1 MSLFSCLGALS
12 RDVFAASDV
21 SAAKFPEILGE
32 LDSGCPSQC
41 QDIRLAAIWG
51 HRRWRCAKNS
61 RVGGTDT
68 HQSVIGGLWNL
79 GLVFR
84 ELSRK
89 RTGGW
94 YVENVHWRPPVRIR
108 DGFVAARPISLAIAT
123 LFA

>member
-1 MSLFSCLGALS
+1 MYLQQVMSQRRNSLKS
-12 RDVFAASDV
+12 
-21 SAAKFPEILGE
+21 LGE
-32 LDSGCPSQC
+32 LDSRCPSQC
-41 QDIRLAAIWG
+41 QDIRLAATWG
-51 HRRWRCAKNS
+51 HRRWHCAKNS
-61 RVGGTDT
+61 RVRGTDT
-68 HQSVIGGLWNL
+68 QQSVIGGLWNL

-123 LFA
+123 LFAQLHLAIDGEA